1 MDLSPQDM
9 RTPVVATVL
18 PRFVVTASGAGSI
31 RPKMGRLELYGQ
43 YLRNIV
49 LVPGVA
55 PTFVGIIKQKPS
67 RRSTAPLFLPPDRG
81 APSG

>member
-9 RTPVVATVL
+9 RTPVRPTVL
-18 PRFVVTASGAGSI
+18 PRFVVTAGGAGSI
-31 RPKMGRLELYGQ
+31 RPKMTPYYGQ

-55 PTFVGIIKQKPS
+55 PTFVGIIKQKPT
-67 RRSTAPLFLPPDRG
+67 RRSTAPLFLPPDKG